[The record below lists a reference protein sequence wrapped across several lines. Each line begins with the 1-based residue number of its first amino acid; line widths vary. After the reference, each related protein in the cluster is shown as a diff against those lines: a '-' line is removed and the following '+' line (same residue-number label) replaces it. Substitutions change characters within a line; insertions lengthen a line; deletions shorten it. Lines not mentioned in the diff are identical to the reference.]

1 VLRKRHKIEV
11 RALTAWR
18 TRTHSDVAPGKFK
31 EETKMTM
38 DNDKP
43 QTRRKFL
50 AAILGGTAAVMLVG
64 APEDAEAAEERRE
77 RRARRRAHREERREE
92 RHERRRR
99 RRRRRDRE

>member
-1 VLRKRHKIEV
+1 
-11 RALTAWR
+11 LTAWR

-38 DNDKP
+38 ENDKL

-77 RRARRRAHREERREE
+77 RRAHRRKRREERREE

>member
-43 QTRRKFL
+43 QTR
-50 AAILGGTAAVMLVG
+50 
-64 APEDAEAAEERRE
+64 
-77 RRARRRAHREERREE
+77 
-92 RHERRRR
+92 
-99 RRRRRDRE
+99 